1 VPELARA
8 YLDGLLDLEALI
20 SRRLPLE
27 DVNEAFAAMERQ
39 EGIRS
44 VLTFD

>member
-1 VPELARA
+1 MHWTALLLAAGQADVRLVRERMA
-8 YLDGLLDLEALI
+8 LD
-20 SRRLPLE
+20 

>member
-1 VPELARA
+1 MKIRA
-8 YLDGLLDLEALI
+8 AVLEALI
-20 SRRLPLE
+20 SARMPLH
-27 DVNEAFAAMERQ
+27 DVNDAFAAMERQ

>member
-8 YLDGLLDLEALI
+8 YLDGELDLEALI
-20 SRRLPLE
+20 SARMPLDE
-27 DVNEAFAAMERQ
+27 VNEAFAAMERR

-44 VLTFD
+44 VLTFA

>member
-1 VPELARA
+1 MPELVRA
-8 YLDGLLDLEALI
+8 YLDGDLDLEALI
-20 SRRLPLE
+20 TARLPLD

>member
-1 VPELARA
+1 MA
-8 YLDGLLDLEALI
+8 LD
-20 SRRLPLE
+20 